1 MMTAMVS
8 LMMPISAPQQPML
21 PLLMLTAAVRRND
34 RLILILTES
43 MTILTCVTQ
52 HLLVRSQTSTGV
64 HSRRKTRTTTVS
76 PTMWMSAPIL
86 QRIILCWQTG
96 VLMKV
101 RKKLIG
107 MMMVTQKMTNTCLN
121 QLSGLIQMVMAMA
134 TTLKELMVTNALR

>member
-43 MTILTCVTQ
+43 MTISTCVTQ
-52 HLLVRSQTSTGV
+52 HPLVRSQTSTGA

-76 PTMWMSAPIL
+76 LMMWMSAPIL